1 MSTVQG
7 GSPDGDKPRDVDPI
21 QVELDRIRAR
31 QQRNLKRT
39 RRILAVTA
47 VAIVLVIGFATYS
60 YIDSIIKSGP
70 GDSDRLTV
78 EFDFVNGTSN
88 WTLIVTS
95 STRQFDLES
104 VEATL
109 LDESGAA
116 QSPLSGVALSS
127 LTIANW
133 TTYHV
138 RYENVNNETVVF
150 EGARIVID
158 KSTYPRAYWMVL
170 MFQSQVISR
179 MDLG

>member
-1 MSTVQG
+1 MVQG

-70 GDSDRLTV
+70 GDSDRLAV

-95 STRQFDLES
+95 STRQFDLGS
-104 VEATL
+104 VKANL
-109 LDESGAA
+109 FNESGIV
-116 QSPLSGVALSS
+116 QSPLSDVALSS
-127 LTIANW
+127 LTAANW
-133 TTYHV
+133 ITYHV
-138 RYENVNNETVVF
+138 RYEKVNNETVVLD
-150 EGARIVID
+150 GARMVID
-158 KSTYPRAYWMVL
+158 KAAYPRAYWFALVYQSQIIGQMVL
-170 MFQSQVISR
+170 R
-179 MDLG
+179 